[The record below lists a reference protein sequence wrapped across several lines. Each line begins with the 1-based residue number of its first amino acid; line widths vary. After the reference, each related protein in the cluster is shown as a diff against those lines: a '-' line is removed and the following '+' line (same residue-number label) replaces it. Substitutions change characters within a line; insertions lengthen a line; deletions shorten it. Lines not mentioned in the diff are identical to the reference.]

1 MKESG
6 SRCLR
11 HPIAVCGFEHGVRQ
25 LGALG
30 LTGLP
35 NPSIST

>member
-1 MKESG
+1 MPAASV
-6 SRCLR
+6 
-11 HPIAVCGFEHGVRQ
+11 AVCGFEHGVRQ

>member
-1 MKESG
+1 
-6 SRCLR
+6 
-11 HPIAVCGFEHGVRQ
+11 VCGFEHGVRQ